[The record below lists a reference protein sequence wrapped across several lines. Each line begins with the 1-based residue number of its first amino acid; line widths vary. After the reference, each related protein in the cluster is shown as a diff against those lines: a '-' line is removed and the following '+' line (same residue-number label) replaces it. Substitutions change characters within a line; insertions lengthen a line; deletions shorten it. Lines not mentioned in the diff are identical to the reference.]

1 MANSVTK
8 TKKSEVKAFD
18 ASMFE
23 SDAGQGNENIGSDDL
38 ALPFLKLLSTVT
50 GEAFSGKDGISVIP
64 CAYQRVFIEWMPR
77 GTGSGAPRN
86 IYKAGDVIPKTKR
99 DPDDNKE
106 YVVDGEGEYIEETAQ
121 HYVLVVNEDGSTETA
136 LLARQER
143 AVHSSTV
150 LSYLQTQVC
159 G

>member
-38 ALPFLKLLSTVT
+38 ALPFLKLLSGLDSVLDTHETARKGDIFNTVT

-64 CAYQRVFIEWMPR
+64 CAYPTRV
-77 GTGSGAPRN
+77 
-86 IYKAGDVIPKTKR
+86 
-99 DPDDNKE
+99 
-106 YVVDGEGEYIEETAQ
+106 
-121 HYVLVVNEDGSTETA
+121 H
-136 LLARQER
+136 
-143 AVHSSTV
+143 
-150 LSYLQTQVC
+150 
-159 G
+159 